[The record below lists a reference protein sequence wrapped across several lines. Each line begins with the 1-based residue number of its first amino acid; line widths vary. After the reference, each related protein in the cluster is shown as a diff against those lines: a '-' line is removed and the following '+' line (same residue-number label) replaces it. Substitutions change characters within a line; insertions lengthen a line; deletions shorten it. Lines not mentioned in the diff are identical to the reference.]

1 MKKTITLLLLVLFV
15 QLNAQNT
22 YVPDDNFEQALIDLG
37 YDSGP
42 LDDYVPTANINTVTT
57 LEIASKNIQDLTGIE
72 AFTSL
77 EYLGCAFNQI
87 TTLDLS
93 SNLALLTLYAPNN
106 QLSVIDVSQNV
117 NLTTLVCWGNY
128 SLHTLDVSQNVN
140 LEVLS
145 CGFTALN
152 SLNVSTNTLLT
163 SLKCEAIGLTNMD
176 ITNNTLLTEVQL
188 QNNGLT
194 GLDISQNTAL
204 QSLHIASNGLTSL
217 DTSTNTN
224 LQSVVAN
231 NNDVASLDLSSN
243 TNLTF
248 VNVRNNPSLHI
259 LNVKN
264 GNNINFSNFYA
275 DNNPNLTCILV
286 DDAAYST
293 ANWTYIDAQTSFN
306 DVQCP
311 VPGLTYVPDDNFEQK
326 LIDLG
331 YDSGTLDDFVTTAN
345 IDTVTTLDVSNLNIT
360 DLTGIEDF
368 IALQTLNC
376 SSNQISSLDL
386 SQNVALTNLNC
397 SSNSLSYLNVK
408 NGNNS
413 NIPTANF
420 NATNNPNLTCILV
433 DDAVYS
439 TTNWTNIDAQTVF
452 NNISCEPLTY
462 VPDDN
467 FEQALIDLG
476 YDDALDD
483 YVITSHI
490 NAITSLTVNNKN
502 IGSLTGIEDFISLE
516 TLSCTQNNISNIDIS
531 ANTAL
536 TTLNVSNNNLTSL
549 ILTQNV
555 NLTTLYCLGNNL
567 TSLDVS
573 NNTLLTSLN
582 CGYNNN
588 LHTLDLSSNTA
599 LTSLVCP
606 SIGLSGIDVSNNV
619 LLTNLEVQNNQLTS
633 LDISQNSNLQNL
645 RIDNNQISHLNLE
658 NKTNLETL
666 NINFNLFTALN
677 VNLNTNL
684 TFVNASNN
692 DLRVLYVKNGNNT
705 NFTDFYATNNPNLTC
720 ILVDDPLYSTTNWTN
735 IDSQTSFNTV
745 SCGFTFVPDDNF
757 EQALIDLTYDDVLDD
772 YVPTTNIDT
781 VTTLDVSDSSI
792 SDLTGLEDFTAL
804 TELSCGLNNLSSLD
818 ISANT
823 ALTILYCESSNLSS
837 LDVSANTALVELD
850 CSENNLSSLDTT
862 TNTAL
867 TDLNCESNNI
877 SNLDISTNTAL
888 INLHCGYNNLNG
900 LNVTSNTALEQLF
913 CQNTTISSLNVSANT
928 ALTRLVCT
936 NNNLTNLDVSF
947 NTALIN
953 FNCQNN
959 NLSSLNVKNGNNTN
973 IIGFNATNNPNL
985 TCIIVD
991 NATYSTANWTAI
1003 DATSAF
1009 VNSQAECDALGIE
1022 DTNLEEAINIY
1033 PNPVKNNFT
1042 ITNNGNFVINKIT
1055 IHNLLGKIVYQANAI
1070 KNNIDISNLKEGIYL
1085 VKLNSNTISV
1095 IKKIIVSK

>member
-1 MKKTITLLLLVLFV
+1 MKKTITLLLLILFV

-37 YDSGP
+37 YDSGA
-42 LDDYVPTANINTVTT
+42 LDNYVPTANINTVTS
-57 LEIASKNIQDLTGIE
+57 LEIGSKNIQDLTGIE
-72 AFTSL
+72 GFTSL
-77 EYLGCAFNQI
+77 ENLGCAHNQI
-87 TTLDLS
+87 ATLDLS
-93 SNLALLTLYAPNN
+93 SNLALVTVHAPYN
-106 QLSVIDVSQNV
+106 QFTDIDVSQNV
-117 NLTTLVCWGNY
+117 NLTTLVCLGNY

-163 SLKCEAIGLTNMD
+163 TLKCEAIGLTSMD

-217 DTSTNTN
+217 DTSTNAN

-231 NNDVASLDLSSN
+231 NNDIASLDFSNN

-264 GNNINFSNFYA
+264 GNNTNFSNFYA

-286 DDAAYST
+286 DDAVYST
-293 ANWTYIDAQTSFN
+293 ANWIHIDAQTSFN

-331 YDSGTLDDFVTTAN
+331 YDPGTLDDFVTTAN
-345 IDTVTTLDVSNLNIT
+345 IDTITTLDISNLSIT

-376 SSNQISSLDL
+376 SINQISSLDL
-386 SQNVALTNLNC
+386 SENVALTNLNC

-420 NATNNPNLTCILV
+420 NATNNSNLTCILV
-433 DDAVYS
+433 DDATYS

-452 NNISCEPLTY
+452 NNISCEPLTN

-476 YDDALDD
+476 YDDNLDD

-490 NAITSLTVNNKN
+490 NAITSLAVNNKN

-516 TLSCTQNNISNIDIS
+516 SLYCGQNNLISIDVS

-536 TTLNVSNNNLTSL
+536 TTLYVANNNLTGL
-549 ILTQNV
+549 ILLQNV
-555 NLTTLYCLGNNL
+555 NLTTLNCLGNNL

-582 CGYNNN
+582 CGYNSN

-606 SIGLSGIDVSNNV
+606 SIGLSSMDVSNNV

-633 LDISQNSNLQNL
+633 LDISQNNNLQNL
-645 RIDNNQISHLNLE
+645 RIDNNQISFLDLE
-658 NKTNLETL
+658 DKTYLETL

-677 VNLNTNL
+677 VNINSNL

-705 NFTDFYATNNPNLTC
+705 NFTSFYATNNPNLTC
-720 ILVDDPLYSTTNWTN
+720 ILVDDAAYSTANWTN
-735 IDSQTSFNTV
+735 IDAQTSFNAV

-757 EQALIDLTYDDVLDD
+757 EQALIDLTFDDVLDD
-772 YVPTTNIDT
+772 YVPTANIDT

-792 SDLTGLEDFTAL
+792 SDLTGLEDFIAL

-837 LDVSANTALVELD
+837 LDISANTALVELD
-850 CSENNLSSLDTT
+850 CSDNNLSGLDTA

-877 SNLDISTNTAL
+877 SSLDISANTAL
-888 INLHCGYNNLNG
+888 TTLSCGYNNLNG
-900 LNVTSNTALEQLF
+900 LNISTNTALEQLF
-913 CQNTTISSLNVSANT
+913 CPNTTISSLDVSTNT

-936 NNNLTNLDVSF
+936 NNNLTDLDVSL

-959 NLSSLNVKNGNNTN
+959 GLNSLNVKNGNNNNLTY
-973 IIGFNATNNPNL
+973 FSATNNPNL

-991 NATYSTANWTAI
+991 DATWSATSWTNI
-1003 DATSAF
+1003 DATSTF

-1022 DTNLEEAINIY
+1022 DNNFEEAINLY
-1033 PNPVKNNFT
+1033 PNPTKESFI
-1042 ITNNGNFVINKIT
+1042 ITNNGNFEINKIT
-1055 IHNLLGKIVYQANAI
+1055 IYNVLGKVVSQANVVG
-1070 KNNIDISNLKEGIYL
+1070 NSIDISNFRAGLYT
-1085 VKLNSNTISV
+1085 VKLKFTNNQSI
-1095 IKKIIVSK
+1095 IKKLIIK